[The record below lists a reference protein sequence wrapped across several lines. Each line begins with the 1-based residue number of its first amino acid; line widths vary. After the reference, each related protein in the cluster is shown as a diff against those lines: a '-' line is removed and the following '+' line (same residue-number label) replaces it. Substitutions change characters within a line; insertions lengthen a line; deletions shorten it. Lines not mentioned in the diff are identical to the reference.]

1 MVNSLLN
8 IYKHDGYMPDARS
21 GNWNGR
27 TQGGSNAD
35 IVIADA
41 FAKGMKGIDYEL
53 ALKAMIKD
61 AEVPPTDDDG
71 FVGSVPEEKHGQRWI
86 DGI

>member
-1 MVNSLLN
+1 MIWSNSPLN

-35 IVIADA
+35 IVDSRC
-41 FAKGMKGIDYEL
+41 L
-53 ALKAMIKD
+53 C
-61 AEVPPTDDDG
+61 
-71 FVGSVPEEKHGQRWI
+71 QR
-86 DGI
+86 DEGYRL

>member
-1 MVNSLLN
+1 
-8 IYKHDGYMPDARS
+8 MPDARS

-61 AEVPPTDDDG
+61 A
-71 FVGSVPEEKHGQRWI
+71 
-86 DGI
+86 